1 MSNKTRCTGRL
12 SFWTLPEVADA
23 FEAQAARGY
32 LSVSD
37 LLRVAADDFARRN
50 GLLAPSRTT
59 PGIISQMELHK

>member
-1 MSNKTRCTGRL
+1 MSNKARYTARL

-37 LLRVAADDFARRN
+37 LLRVAADDSPDAMAFSP
-50 GLLAPSRTT
+50 PSRTT

>member
-1 MSNKTRCTGRL
+1 
-12 SFWTLPEVADA
+12 VADA

-50 GLLAPSRTT
+50 GLLAPVQNDAGHHQSN
-59 PGIISQMELHK
+59 ELHK